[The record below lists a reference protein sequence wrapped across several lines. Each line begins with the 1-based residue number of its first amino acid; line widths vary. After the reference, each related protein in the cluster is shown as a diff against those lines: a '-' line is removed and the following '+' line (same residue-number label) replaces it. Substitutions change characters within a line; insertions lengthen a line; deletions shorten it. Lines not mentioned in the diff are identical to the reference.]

1 MSTQSIC
8 YIFGA
13 GESHGQPQ
21 APSPGDFVIAADGGL
36 TYAKRCGI
44 TPDLVVGDFDS
55 LKEPPDD
62 GLNIVTLPQEKDD
75 TDMAA
80 ALSEGWRRGFRIF
93 HIYGGT
99 GGRLDHT
106 LANIQCVAELAR
118 RGGRGYLFDKDAVI
132 TAIWNC
138 GITFPA
144 DARGTISVFAHSET
158 AVGVYEQGLKYSLAD
173 ATLCNTR
180 PIGISNEFTG
190 EPSSISVREGTL
202 VIIYPYV
209 PTQVTRLKRQ

>member
-1 MSTQSIC
+1 MSAQTIC

-13 GESHGQPQ
+13 GERHGQPQ

-36 TYAKRCGI
+36 TYAKKCGI

-62 GLNIVTLPQEKDD
+62 GLNIVMLPQEKDD

-80 ALSEGWRRGFRIF
+80 ALDEGWRRGYRIF

-106 LANIQCVAELAR
+106 LANIQSVVELAR
-118 RGGRGYLFDKDAVI
+118 RGGHGYLFDKDTVI

-144 DARGTISVFAHSET
+144 DARGTLSVFAHSE
-158 AVGVYEQGLKYSLAD
+158 AAIGVYEQGLKYTLTD
-173 ATLCNTR
+173 ATLCNTH
-180 PIGISNEFTG
+180 PVGISNEFIG
-190 EPSSISVREGTL
+190 EPSSVSVKEGTL
-202 VIIYPYV
+202 VILSPYM
-209 PTQVTRLKRQ
+209 PTQVTGREKQ